1 MLIRKT
7 RSNSTNWLIGSENVQ
22 NLDDSAKL
30 PTNSLVLRRYL
41 HLRQLETDSSTSNT
55 GSTSVRD
62 LFREILS
69 EILVVWMKA
78 NIPTK
83 SENSILDQ
91 LESLYKKWLSLKKIA
106 NSERRSDA
114 AQKKIQL
121 FHDQLEKLFDISAS
135 DAYERLK
142 SSRSPSWQEDWN
154 FLLNQRKVPQVGWM
168 KGCDRSFIEREN
180 RAADRRRRRPKSIK
194 ESGPVSIIEEAK
206 NNDDSDMDEDDSGEF
221 IPEAKRLRKSSRI
234 TVDLPRRSLSKEL
247 GQVADR
253 CSISNRKQ
261 LQLQSKLIVV
271 GGGNLQ
277 DFSLSTATVYRQRRM
292 NRIEVFDRILET
304 WKKDKPKYVVVHWDS
319 KLIQHFTGESS
330 ERIAVLVSGGH
341 ELKKPKLLGIPSA
354 LNATG
359 LTQKSV
365 VFSLLQEWDVVEDV
379 IALVFDTTA
388 SNTGIH
394 NGCSKLIECELKR
407 GILWLACRHHI
418 YELHIRHVW
427 TAVAGSANSPVE
439 PLLKRFQH
447 DWSML
452 DHEPTDLQFF
462 DWASASTFLNDQAK
476 STLQWAE
483 MCLEKC
489 SFPREDYL
497 ELLQLIILYLSG
509 SFPREFRFRK
519 PGAHHRARFMH
530 AELYFLK
537 MQMLSERCQYTD
549 MERDRI
555 KRMADFI
562 AVFHGKAFLQSRL
575 PASAPIN
582 DLKYLSAMYL
592 YRY

>member
-180 RAADRRRRRPKSIK
+180 RAADRRRRRPMSIK

-261 LQLQSKLIVV
+261 
-271 GGGNLQ
+271 
-277 DFSLSTATVYRQRRM
+277 
-292 NRIEVFDRILET
+292 
-304 WKKDKPKYVVVHWDS
+304 
-319 KLIQHFTGESS
+319 
-330 ERIAVLVSGGH
+330 
-341 ELKKPKLLGIPSA
+341 
-354 LNATG
+354 
-359 LTQKSV
+359 
-365 VFSLLQEWDVVEDV
+365 
-379 IALVFDTTA
+379 
-388 SNTGIH
+388 
-394 NGCSKLIECELKR
+394 
-407 GILWLACRHHI
+407 
-418 YELHIRHVW
+418 
-427 TAVAGSANSPVE
+427 
-439 PLLKRFQH
+439 
-447 DWSML
+447 
-452 DHEPTDLQFF
+452 
-462 DWASASTFLNDQAK
+462 
-476 STLQWAE
+476 
-483 MCLEKC
+483 
-489 SFPREDYL
+489 
-497 ELLQLIILYLSG
+497 
-509 SFPREFRFRK
+509 
-519 PGAHHRARFMH
+519 
-530 AELYFLK
+530 
-537 MQMLSERCQYTD
+537 
-549 MERDRI
+549 
-555 KRMADFI
+555 
-562 AVFHGKAFLQSRL
+562 
-575 PASAPIN
+575 
-582 DLKYLSAMYL
+582 
-592 YRY
+592 